1 MSEIK
6 PVFYV
11 DATTLRCRTMDD
23 ISDESVIYYRRGDK
37 VHETDVALYPES
49 AIEALQ
55 KENFLLDLQLAG
67 FKQVVD
73 SHIESQ
79 EHYLQTT
86 ALNRKF
92 LNENA
97 ALQKELAQAKEESQ
111 NYENATRIVHNWGR
125 QFVLANGELRKANT
139 AQVNLLA
146 EIKQFLVASADGS
159 MSRNNMQNLA
169 SELLESL
176 SAIAPDQRMNEPWTN
191 EEKADLKS
199 TLSGVFNWNQE
210 PVKDK

>member
-49 AIEALQ
+49 AIE
-55 KENFLLDLQLAG
+55 
-67 FKQVVD
+67 
-73 SHIESQ
+73 
-79 EHYLQTT
+79 
-86 ALNRKF
+86 
-92 LNENA
+92 